1 MNTAI
6 RAREANKKDYFYFKK
21 YGAQKKTHSQDLQ
34 EPAEKTID
42 LLIETS
48 LSFGQQYIIWNKNSY
63 FFFFEFLRLNYC
75 KIRRIFEASV
85 VSQYASVCMYF
96 LQERKIS
103 RLFSLA
109 TKGNR
114 VLKATTEIVE
124 IVVTRIKL
132 PSGLVRDF
140 SD

>member
-63 FFFFEFLRLNYC
+63 FFFSNSFENYC
-75 KIRRIFEASV
+75 KIHRIFEASV

-103 RLFSLA
+103 RLLSLA
-109 TKGNR
+109 RKE
-114 VLKATTEIVE
+114 TE
-124 IVVTRIKL
+124 
-132 PSGLVRDF
+132 S
-140 SD
+140 